1 MFEGSLVESR
11 GLVRSG
17 ARKWTALGSLTV
29 QLAAVGVVLLIPLLR
44 PAALPFVSAPPLAV
58 PFRVKPPEPV
68 PVRVSEAAASASAMS
83 MPTVAVPVA
92 ESHGRF
98 VFPQGEP
105 AEGPAPGIDPNLHMG
120 DGGTGMISLVG
131 PLGPATAVMPV
142 RARDV
147 GPAKVSKGVLDGM
160 LLAPIRP
167 VYPAIAKAAGV
178 QGTVVLEAV
187 ISKTGRIESLH
198 VVSGHPMLRN
208 AAVEA
213 VQAARYR
220 PYKLNDEAVDVQT
233 TITVVFELGASY

>member
-11 GLVRSG
+11 GLVVSR

-29 QLAAVGVVLLIPLLR
+29 QCAAVGVVLLIPLLR
-44 PAALPFVSAPPLAV
+44 PAAWPFVSAPPVAV
-58 PFRVKPPEPV
+58 PFRVKPPVLV
-68 PVRVSEAAASASAMS
+68 PVRTTTEAASPGAIS
-83 MPTVAVPVA
+83 MPAAAGPVT
-92 ESHGRF
+92 ETRGRF

-105 AEGPAPGIDPNLHMG
+105 VEGPAPAVDPNLHMS
-120 DGGTGMISLVG
+120 GGGNMISLLAPVG
-131 PLGPATAVMPV
+131 TATAVTPV

-147 GPAKVSKGVLDGM
+147 GPVKVSKGVLDGM

-167 VYPAIAKAAGV
+167 VYPAIAKVAGI

-187 ISKTGRIESLH
+187 ISKAGRIESLH

-220 PYKLNDEAVDVQT
+220 PYRLNDEAVDVQT
-233 TITVVFELGASY
+233 TITVVFQLGT

>member
-11 GLVRSG
+11 GLVDSG

-68 PVRVSEAAASASAMS
+68 PVRASEAAASASAVS
-83 MPTVAVPVA
+83 MPAAAMPVA
-92 ESHGRF
+92 ESPGRRF
-98 VFPQGEP
+98 VFQQGEP
-105 AEGPAPGIDPNLHMG
+105 VEGPAPGIDPNLRMG
-120 DGGTGMISLVG
+120 GGSNMTSLLVPLGTGV
-131 PLGPATAVMPV
+131 AVTPV

-147 GPAKVSKGVLDGM
+147 GPMRVSKGVLDGM

-233 TITVVFELGASY
+233 TITVVFQLGS

>member
-11 GLVRSG
+11 GLVVSR
-17 ARKWTALGSLTV
+17 ARKWTTLGSLTV
-29 QLAAVGVVLLIPLLR
+29 QCAAVGVVLLIPLLR
-44 PAALPFVSAPPLAV
+44 PAALPFVSAAPLAV
-58 PFRVKPPEPV
+58 PFRVKPPA
-68 PVRVSEAAASASAMS
+68 PVRVTTTTEAASPGAIS
-83 MPTVAVPVA
+83 MPAAAGPVT
-92 ESHGRF
+92 ETRGQF

-105 AEGPAPGIDPNLHMG
+105 VEGQAPAVDANLHMG
-120 DGGTGMISLVG
+120 GGGNLISL
-131 PLGPATAVMPV
+131 LGPAGTGTAVIPV

-147 GPAKVSKGVLDGM
+147 GPVKVSKGVLNGM
-160 LLAPIRP
+160 LLEPIRP

-198 VVSGHPMLRN
+198 VVSGHPMLRS
-208 AAVEA
+208 AALEA

-233 TITVVFELGASY
+233 TITVVFQLGS